1 MKLHEYPDARELAE
15 KLSKLTGTSVTE
27 AQISVAE
34 TEGTKLEK
42 EVNKKIKYLLR
53 YTSLDKKEGTVTV
66 TVQAK
71 KWTDRKVTKAFDVE
85 METQDVENI
94 ESYTHKLPIH
104 AFKSAI
110 AEIIR
115 GV

>member
-27 AQISVAE
+27 AQISVTG

-42 EVNKKIKYLLR
+42 VINQKIKYLLQ
-53 YTSLDKKEGTVTV
+53 YTGLDKKEGTVTV

-71 KWTDRKVTKAFDVE
+71 K
-85 METQDVENI
+85 
-94 ESYTHKLPIH
+94 
-104 AFKSAI
+104 
-110 AEIIR
+110 
-115 GV
+115 